1 MHCSWYL
8 STRGIN
14 GRGRHL
20 VDELLGAGDGR
31 SRGVVVIADT
41 SLAGAVDGEQQAT
54 YVLPALMA
62 AAARSLVV
70 RMLQL
75 KPYAQLPQSS

>member
-20 VDELLGAGDGR
+20 VDEFLGAGDGR

-54 YVLPALMA
+54 
-62 AAARSLVV
+62 
-70 RMLQL
+70 
-75 KPYAQLPQSS
+75 